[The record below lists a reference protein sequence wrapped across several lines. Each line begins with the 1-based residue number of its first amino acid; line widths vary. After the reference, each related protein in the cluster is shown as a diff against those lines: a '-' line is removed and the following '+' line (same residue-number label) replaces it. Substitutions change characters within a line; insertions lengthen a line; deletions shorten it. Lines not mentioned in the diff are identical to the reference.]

1 MNFDFFIR
9 KIGFK
14 EEDIKNLNRC
24 YNEVKDKD
32 GFKTLVEEMRAEP
45 LGDVYDLRQRVYDY
59 AGTVSIH
66 PFTLLLIVFC
76 ASADVI
82 KDRMIANG
90 STEEVYWNTVRDF
103 RYKAYECKKLH
114 GVIGIFI
121 VGWYR
126 LLYQGRRFE
135 FGRLQFEIIEMPVE
149 KYVRGD
155 TVITKGMPI
164 INVHIP
170 SSGKLDINE
179 VKASIKTATEFFTLK
194 YDNKFYFFC
203 ESWLLYPKY
212 MPLFKVSKNIS
223 EFAALF
229 DIFDTIEE
237 EKFEDGW
244 RIFNTE
250 ELDCIDNL
258 PTETSLQRAF
268 ISYMKEEGSTFGS
281 GCGMICVE

>member
-1 MNFDFFIR
+1 MNFDYFIR
-9 KIGFK
+9 KIGFL
-14 EEDIKNLNRC
+14 EEDINVLNRC
-24 YNEVKDKD
+24 YDTVKDKPD
-32 GFKTLVEEMRAEP
+32 FLKLVEEMRAEE
-45 LGDVYDLRQRVYDY
+45 LGDVYDLRKRVYEY
-59 AGTVSIH
+59 ASAVQIH
-66 PFTLLLIVFC
+66 PYTLLLIVFC
-76 ASADVI
+76 ASANVI

-90 STEEVYWNTVRDF
+90 STEEVYWNSVRDF

-121 VGWYR
+121 IGWYK

-135 FGRLQFEIIEMPVE
+135 LGRLQFEIIGLPVE
-149 KYVRGD
+149 KYINGE

-179 VKASIKTATEFFTLK
+179 VKASLKAATEFFTLK
-194 YDNKFYFFC
+194 YNNRFYFFC

-212 MPLFKVSKNIS
+212 QPILKLSKNMS
-223 EFAALF
+223 DFASLF

-250 ELDCIDNL
+250 DLECIDSL
-258 PTETSLQRAF
+258 PTDTSLQRAF
-268 ISYMKEEGSTFGS
+268 IAYMKDGGTFGS
-281 GCGMICVE
+281 GCGMICIE